1 MQTPARLRSY
11 SAAAAAVA
19 LFAAAVARGQSPES
33 DLPPGAKPAPEP
45 ASGYALPDASK
56 DALTAANVDRD
67 LFSIK
72 LGFVMMLDYSSIG
85 QDAASIDQVD
95 VQHDKAELREMRIT
109 NRGDLRFF
117 GGWQYQVNLQ
127 FKGLD
132 RDPTDTGHWTLNDVS
147 LTRDFAFG
155 TLTFGKIKQ
164 TFSYEMVAQNGNEPE
179 SERLLTPFFKSR
191 DIGVRLEDAAMNERA
206 TWAVGVYDRDGLQA
220 SARVTALPI
229 WRDDGHSYL
238 HIAYTI
244 RYNSTS
250 EGTLRFAGKPESNA
264 TDLYVDTGGLP
275 ADHAW
280 HAGFEAL
287 WASGPYSVRAEA
299 IEARV
304 AASSLGH
311 PTFSGWYVLGSWTI
325 TGGDPRP
332 YDRKAGYARR
342 IPVTRRNGEI
352 ELVARVGRVDLD
364 DGTVRGGTLD
374 KWYLGA
380 NWWATQRWRLTL
392 GYGDANLDRFGLVGN
407 TRILLTRIQW
417 IY

>member
-1 MQTPARLRSY
+1 VRVPCHIPV
-11 SAAAAAVA
+11 AVA
-19 LFAAAVARGQSPES
+19 ALSLFGAGGAHGQSPES
-33 DLPPGAKPAPEP
+33 DLPAGAEPAPSP
-45 ASGYALPDASK
+45 PGGYALPDPSQE
-56 DALTAANVDRD
+56 ALSVADIDRD

-85 QDAASIDQVD
+85 QDQASIAQVG
-95 VQHDKAELREMRIT
+95 VQHDKAEIREARIT
-109 NRGDLRFF
+109 NRGDLRFL

-147 LTRDFAFG
+147 LAHDFAFG

-164 TFSYEMVAQNGNEPE
+164 TFSYEMVAQNGNQPE

-191 DIGVRLEDAAMNERA
+191 DIGVRLNDTAMNERA
-206 TWAVGVYDRDGLQA
+206 TWAVGVYDGDGLQA
-220 SARVTALPI
+220 SARVTMLPI

-238 HIAYTI
+238 HIAYAV
-244 RYNSTS
+244 RYNSTDT
-250 EGTLRFAGKPESNA
+250 GTLRFAGRPESNV
-264 TDLYVDTGGLP
+264 TDLYVDTGDLP

-280 HAGFEAL
+280 HSGFEAL

-299 IEARV
+299 VQAHV
-304 AASSLGH
+304 AANALGH

-325 TGGDPRP
+325 TGGGPRP
-332 YDRKAGYARR
+332 YDRTAGYARR

-352 ELVARVGRVDLD
+352 ELVARYGRVDLD
-364 DGTVRGGTLD
+364 DGTVQGGTLD
-374 KWYLGA
+374 KWYFGA

-392 GYGDANLDRFGLVGN
+392 GYGDANLDRFDVVGN
-407 TRILLTRIQW
+407 TRILLMRIQW